1 MAGIVPQRG
10 WTLRKQSL
18 TRQPPF
24 SPTPQSGPMQTS
36 NPEHVY
42 IENEW
47 YDGPVAGVADIGG
60 QPHRFMLMP
69 TESSAMGDVIYR
81 VWPIDAAELV
91 LEQEQWA
98 LFVQWHER
106 YEAGLADTSS
116 HPGHGGVDARWDELQ
131 TALADKRQ
139 HIPPHARQAT
149 ATLERLDDTPR
160 YSLSGPDYLLCWT
173 LISPCN

>member
-1 MAGIVPQRG
+1 
-10 WTLRKQSL
+10 
-18 TRQPPF
+18 
-24 SPTPQSGPMQTS
+24 MQAS
-36 NPEHVY
+36 RPEHVH

-60 QPHRFMLMP
+60 QPHRFMLMHD
-69 TESSAMGDVIYR
+69 ESSDASDGIYQ
-81 VWPIDAAELV
+81 VWPIDAAELA

-116 HPGHGGVDARWDELQ
+116 HPGHGGVDTRWDELQ
-131 TALADKRQ
+131 TALADARL

-160 YSLSGPDYLLCWT
+160 YSLSGPDYQLCWT

>member
-18 TRQPPF
+18 TPQAPF
-24 SPTPQSGPMQTS
+24 SQQPESEPMQAS
-36 NPEHVY
+36 RPEHVY

-60 QPHRFMLMP
+60 QPHRFMLIHDK
-69 TESSAMGDVIYR
+69 TSATGDAIYQ
-81 VWPIDAAELV
+81 VWRIDAAELA

-116 HPGHGGVDARWDELQ
+116 HPGHGGIDARWDELQ
-131 TALADKRQ
+131 TALAD
-139 HIPPHARQAT
+139 ARQAT
-149 ATLERLDDTPR
+149 ATLERLDDSPR
-160 YSLSGPDYLLCWT
+160 YSISGPDYQMCWT
-173 LISPCN
+173 LISPCS